1 MNAGFHRRSAF
12 ASTKKIPTAC
22 SVVDLDATMRYRP
35 AYASGLIA
43 IGRAAVVRA
52 QAVGQVLR
60 TALVKPATNR
70 VAKAQARSWSP
81 QLAMVR
87 I

>member
-1 MNAGFHRRSAF
+1 MRDFIGGALLRLPKRFLQPAPW
-12 ASTKKIPTAC
+12 STSMPPCA
-22 SVVDLDATMRYRP
+22 YRP